1 MAKKTSAQRSSGPY
15 PLNIREE
22 ELKNKVAH
30 DYFGDYDTTKIIG
43 NIDFC
48 IAKVTEKTKGE
59 QQTFFEDLYEVQS
72 LFWAEAKKGAKKDV
86 FESLVQLILTIGKS
100 RVYENRLPPL
110 FLGAFDAEKIVFI
123 PYLSIAGVF
132 VQNDFNWN
140 VTPSDHKTKEFQQV
154 YRTVKI
160 DLANNA
166 RLFHFGE
173 DDSQLRK
180 FIKANFKL
188 GRSGVQ
194 SINITKNNFTT
205 IYLKW
210 LKHVK
215 PTIDIDWDK
224 AKKNGILDADF
235 YLADLLSKDNESIKD
250 SLNVLLHSDHYV
262 MNRGVDEMGLKLT
275 STIAFSDNQK
285 AYREFWNVY
294 NRPPRK
300 EFWDYIV
307 QRRDLLTPQDVRE
320 RKGSFFTPQ
329 QWVELSQQYLADV
342 LGENWQDEYYVW
354 DCAAGTGNLLA
365 GLTNKYN
372 IWASTLD
379 QADVDV
385 MYDRIDNGAN
395 LLKSHVFQ
403 FDFLNDDFDSDK
415 VPADLKNIL
424 SDPKKRKKLV
434 IYINPPYAEATTA
447 TTVTKTG
454 SNKAGVAI
462 TNKTYEKYKNIIGKA
477 TNEIFA
483 QFLIR
488 MCCELQRCK
497 IANFATLKALC
508 AFNFAEFR
516 NIYQA
521 KLEKLFLVPAKTF
534 DNVKGAFPIGF
545 HIWDS
550 DKKEQFTKIVADV
563 YNADGSFYC
572 NKNIMVDNEKQESI
586 NRWMKKND
594 TETENIIGYMEN
606 PTPDFQN
613 NKFLCII
620 NNEGTRHN
628 NYSAINQNSIITNSI
643 YFSVRQCIPAD
654 WLNDRDQFL
663 FPNDGWE
670 KDSEFQTDCLIYTLF
685 HGQNRITTTQ
695 GVNHW
700 IPFSEQEVD
709 ARDTF
714 ASHFMTDFLSGK
726 IATESQDGGL
736 FASAQKPKKIKLKY
750 SSEAKAVLKAGREL
764 WRYYHESAAKSKYNV
779 NASLYDIKEYFQG
792 RNDKGK
798 MNNSS
803 ADERYNELIG
813 NLRSALKDLAK
824 QIEPKVYEYGFLRE

>member
-1 MAKKTSAQRSSGPY
+1 MAKKTSAQRGSGSY

-123 PYLSIAGVF
+123 PYHSIDGVF

-188 GRSGVQ
+188 GRTGVQ

-342 LGENWQDEYYVW
+342 LGENWQDEYYIW

-395 LLKSHVFQ
+395 LLKDHVFK
-403 FDFLNDDFDSDK
+403 FDFLNDPFTKLPQGLQDIINDE
-415 VPADLKNIL
+415 
-424 SDPKKRKKLV
+424 KKRKKLV
-434 IYINPPYAEATTA
+434 IYINPPYAEAA
-447 TTVTKTG
+447 SKETVVGKG
-454 SNKAGVAI
+454 KNKVDVAI
-462 TNKTYEKYKNIIGKA
+462 LHDTYSNYIDKIGIA
-477 TNEIFA
+477 GRELFA
-483 QFLIR
+483 QFFIR
-488 MCCELQRCK
+488 IYCEIPDCIL
-497 IANFATLKALC
+497 AEFSTLKILQAP
-508 AFNFAEFR
+508 NFEEFR
-516 NIYQA
+516 NVFKA
-521 KLEKLFLVPAKTF
+521 KLEKSFLVPANTF
-534 DNVKGAFPIGF
+534 DNVKGKFPIGF
-545 HIWDS
+545 FIWNCN
-550 DKKEQFTKIVADV
+550 KKETFTETKSDV
-563 YNADGSFYC
+563 FDENGNYISPKTLFIEANRKSLTDWLIQTRNNL
-572 NKNIMVDNEKQESI
+572 NKNNIAFMACFGCDFQHSNYNYIVNEKSQLPHPRGSWI
-586 NRWMKKND
+586 
-594 TETENIIGYMEN
+594 TG
-606 PTPDFQN
+606 N
-613 NKFLCII
+613 NLI
-620 NNEGTRHN
+620 E
-628 NYSAINQNSIITNSI
+628 ASI
-643 YFSVRQCIPAD
+643 YLAVRQVIPAD

-670 KDSEFQTDCLIYTLF
+670 TDFEFQTNCLAYTLF
-685 HGQNRITTTQ
+685 HGQNRITSVQ

-726 IATESQDGGL
+726 ITTESQDGGL
-736 FASAQKPKKIKLKY
+736 FASAQKTKKVKLKY

-764 WRYYHESAAKSKYNV
+764 WRYYHSTAAKSKYNV

-803 ADERYNELIG
+803 SDERYNELIG
-813 NLRSALKDLAK
+813 KLRSALKDLAK
-824 QIEPKVYEYGFLRE
+824 QIEPKVYEYGFLRK

>member
-1 MAKKTSAQRSSGPY
+1 MAKKTSAQRGSGPY

-22 ELKNKVAH
+22 ELKNKVAQ

-224 AKKNGILDADF
+224 AKKSGILDADF

-415 VPADLKNIL
+415 VPADLKTIL

-454 SNKAGVAI
+454 SN
-462 TNKTYEKYKNIIGKA
+462 
-477 TNEIFA
+477 
-483 QFLIR
+483 
-488 MCCELQRCK
+488 
-497 IANFATLKALC
+497 
-508 AFNFAEFR
+508 
-516 NIYQA
+516 
-521 KLEKLFLVPAKTF
+521 
-534 DNVKGAFPIGF
+534 
-545 HIWDS
+545 
-550 DKKEQFTKIVADV
+550 
-563 YNADGSFYC
+563 
-572 NKNIMVDNEKQESI
+572 
-586 NRWMKKND
+586 
-594 TETENIIGYMEN
+594 
-606 PTPDFQN
+606 
-613 NKFLCII
+613 
-620 NNEGTRHN
+620 
-628 NYSAINQNSIITNSI
+628 
-643 YFSVRQCIPAD
+643 
-654 WLNDRDQFL
+654 
-663 FPNDGWE
+663 
-670 KDSEFQTDCLIYTLF
+670 
-685 HGQNRITTTQ
+685 
-695 GVNHW
+695 
-700 IPFSEQEVD
+700 
-709 ARDTF
+709 
-714 ASHFMTDFLSGK
+714 
-726 IATESQDGGL
+726 
-736 FASAQKPKKIKLKY
+736 
-750 SSEAKAVLKAGREL
+750 
-764 WRYYHESAAKSKYNV
+764 
-779 NASLYDIKEYFQG
+779 
-792 RNDKGK
+792 
-798 MNNSS
+798 
-803 ADERYNELIG
+803 
-813 NLRSALKDLAK
+813 
-824 QIEPKVYEYGFLRE
+824 

>member
-1 MAKKTSAQRSSGPY
+1 MAKKTSAQRGSGPY

-22 ELKNKVAH
+22 ELKNKVAQ

-59 QQTFFEDLYEVQS
+59 QKTFFEELNEVQS

-100 RVYENRLPPL
+100 RVYDHRLPPL

-123 PYLSIAGVF
+123 PYHSIDGVF

-173 DDSQLRK
+173 DDTQLRK

-188 GRSGVQ
+188 GRTGVQ

-403 FDFLNDDFDSDK
+403 FDFLNDDFNSDK

-434 IYINPPYAEATTA
+434 VYINPPYAEATSA

-454 SNKAGVAI
+454 SNKAGVAN

-483 QFLIR
+483 LFLIR
-488 MCCELQRCK
+488 IYSEIQFCK
-497 IANFATLKALC
+497 IGNFAKLKATC
-508 AFNFAEFR
+508 ASNFSDFR
-516 NIYQA
+516 KVFQP

-534 DNVKGAFPIGF
+534 DNVKGSFPIGF
-545 HIWDS
+545 HIWDGE
-550 DKKEQFTKIVADV
+550 KNEQFSKIVADV
-563 YNADGSFYC
+563 YDADGSFYC
-572 NKNIMVDNEKQESI
+572 NKKIVVDNEKQESI

-663 FPNDGWE
+663 FPNDGLE
-670 KDSEFQTDCLIYTLF
+670 TDSEFQTNCLVYTLF
-685 HGQNRITTTQ
+685 HGQNRITSVQ

-700 IPFSEQEVD
+700 IPFSEEEVD

-714 ASHFMTDFLSGK
+714 ASHFMKDFLSGN
-726 IATESQDGGL
+726 ITTESQDGGL

-764 WRYYHESAAKSKYNV
+764 WRYYHSTAAKSKYNV

-803 ADERYNELIG
+803 SDERYNELIG
-813 NLRSALKDLAK
+813 KLRSALKDLAK

>member
-1 MAKKTSAQRSSGPY
+1 MAKKTSTQRSSGPY

-22 ELKNKVAH
+22 ELKNKVAQ

-59 QQTFFEDLYEVQS
+59 QKTFFEDLNEVQS

-123 PYLSIAGVF
+123 PYHSIDGVF

-173 DDSQLRK
+173 DDTQLRK

-188 GRSGVQ
+188 GRTGVQ

-275 STIAFSDNQK
+275 SSITFSDNQK

-342 LGENWQDEYYVW
+342 LGENWQDEYYIW

-379 QADVDV
+379 QQDVDV

-395 LLKSHVFQ
+395 LLKKHVFQ
-403 FDFLNDDFDSDK
+403 FDFLNDDFNSDK

-434 IYINPPYAEATTA
+434 IYINPPYAETMSYG
-447 TTVTKTG
+447 TK
-454 SNKAGVAI
+454 SKAGLHVSKV
-462 TNKTYEKYKNIIGKA
+462 NEKYKKELGQCANR
-477 TNEIFA
+477 ELFA
-483 QFLIR
+483 QFFMRIYKECGNCIL
-488 MCCELQRCK
+488 
-497 IANFATLKALC
+497 
-508 AFNFAEFR
+508 AEFSKLKIFQAPHFETFR
-516 NIYQA
+516 NVFLA
-521 KLEKLFLVPAKTF
+521 KIKAAFLTPANSF
-534 DNVKGAFPIGF
+534 DNVKGEFPIGF
-545 HIWDS
+545 FIWDTS
-550 DKKEQFTKIVADV
+550 IKDSISSIIADV
-563 YNADGSFYC
+563 YNIKGDKIGKKHVYNYSNC
-572 NKNIMVDNEKQESI
+572 KTINEWFI
-586 NRWMKKND
+586 TTRNRN
-594 TETENIIGYMEN
+594 ENLQLGFMACLGN
-606 PTPDFQN
+606 DFQQQ
-613 NKFLCII
+613 KV
-620 NNEGTRHN
+620 
-628 NYSAINQNSIITNSI
+628 NYILSKKEIMKSPRGSYVTDKNLIETGVYLA
-643 YFSVRQCIPAD
+643 VRQCIDAT

-663 FPNDGWE
+663 YPNDGWE
-670 KDSEFQTDCLIYTLF
+670 SDSEFQTDCLIYTLF
-685 HGQNRITTTQ
+685 HGQNRITSSQ

-714 ASHFMTDFLSGK
+714 ASHFMTDFLFGK
-726 IATESQDGGL
+726 ITTESQDGGL
-736 FASAQKPKKIKLKY
+736 FASAQKPKKVKLKY

-764 WRYYHESAAKSKYNV
+764 WRYYHSTAAKSKYNV

-803 ADERYNELIG
+803 SDERYNELIG
-813 NLRSALKDLAK
+813 KLRSALKDLAK

>member
-1 MAKKTSAQRSSGPY
+1 M
-15 PLNIREE
+15 
-22 ELKNKVAH
+22 
-30 DYFGDYDTTKIIG
+30 
-43 NIDFC
+43 
-48 IAKVTEKTKGE
+48 
-59 QQTFFEDLYEVQS
+59 YEVQS

-395 LLKSHVFQ
+395 LLKDHVFK
-403 FDFLNDDFDSDK
+403 FDFLNDSFTKLPQGLQEIINDE
-415 VPADLKNIL
+415 
-424 SDPKKRKKLV
+424 KKRKKLV
-434 IYINPPYAEATTA
+434 IYINPPYAEA
-447 TTVTKTG
+447 G
-454 SNKAGVAI
+454 SSLSKKSKVGVS
-462 TNKTYEKYKNIIGKA
+462 
-477 TNEIFA
+477 NETMAHKDFTDGCGVYA
-483 QFLIR
+483 KRELFVQFFMRIYREIPDCIL
-488 MCCELQRCK
+488 
-497 IANFATLKALC
+497 
-508 AFNFAEFR
+508 AEFSKLK
-516 NIYQA
+516 ILQA
-521 KLEKLFLVPAKTF
+521 PYFKAFRQIFQAQLCKGFLAPANTF
-534 DNVKGAFPIGF
+534 DNVKGHFPIGF
-545 HIWDS
+545 FIWDLH
-550 DKKEQFTKIVADV
+550 KKEVFTVEEADV
-563 YNADGSFYC
+563 Y
-572 NKNIMVDNEKQESI
+572 
-586 NRWMKKND
+586 
-594 TETENIIGYMEN
+594 
-606 PTPDFQN
+606 
-613 NKFLCII
+613 
-620 NNEGTRHN
+620 
-628 NYSAINQNSIITNSI
+628 
-643 YFSVRQCIPAD
+643 
-654 WLNDRDQFL
+654 
-663 FPNDGWE
+663 
-670 KDSEFQTDCLIYTLF
+670 DS
-685 HGQNRITTTQ
+685 
-695 GVNHW
+695 
-700 IPFSEQEVD
+700 
-709 ARDTF
+709 
-714 ASHFMTDFLSGK
+714 K
-726 IATESQDGGL
+726 
-736 FASAQKPKKIKLKY
+736 
-750 SSEAKAVLKAGREL
+750 
-764 WRYYHESAAKSKYNV
+764 
-779 NASLYDIKEYFQG
+779 
-792 RNDKGK
+792 
-798 MNNSS
+798 
-803 ADERYNELIG
+803 
-813 NLRSALKDLAK
+813 
-824 QIEPKVYEYGFLRE
+824 

>member
-1 MAKKTSAQRSSGPY
+1 MAKKTSAQRGSGPY

-22 ELKNKVAH
+22 ELKNKVAQ

-454 SNKAGVAI
+454 SNKAGVAN

-483 QFLIR
+483 LFLIR
-488 MCCELQRCK
+488 IYSELQFCK
-497 IANFATLKALC
+497 IGNFAKLKASC
-508 AFNFAEFR
+508 ASNFSDFR
-516 NIYQA
+516 NVFQP

-534 DNVKGAFPIGF
+534 DNVKGSFPIGF

-550 DKKEQFTKIVADV
+550 DKKEQFSKIVADV
-563 YNADGSFYC
+563 YNADGCFYC

-663 FPNDGWE
+663 YPNDGWE
-670 KDSEFQTDCLIYTLF
+670 SDSEFQTDCLIYTLF
-685 HGQNRITTTQ
+685 HGQNRITSAQ

-726 IATESQDGGL
+726 ITTESPDGGL
-736 FASAQKPKKIKLKY
+736 FASAQKAKKVKLKY

-764 WRYYHESAAKSKYNV
+764 WRYYHANAAKSKYNV

-803 ADERYNELIG
+803 SDERYNELIG
-813 NLRSALKDLAK
+813 KLRSALKDLAK

>member
-22 ELKNKVAH
+22 ELKNKVAQ

-59 QQTFFEDLYEVQS
+59 QKTFFEELNEVQS

-250 SLNVLLHSDHYV
+250 SLNVLLHFNHYV

-342 LGENWQDEYYVW
+342 LGENWQDEYYIW

-385 MYDRIDNGAN
+385 MFDRIDNGAN

-403 FDFLNDDFDSDK
+403 FDFLKDDFDSDK

-434 IYINPPYAEATTA
+434 IYINPPYAEAA
-447 TTVTKTG
+447 TTRTKTG
-454 SNKAGVAI
+454 TGDNKAGVAAHPL
-462 TNKTYEKYKNIIGKA
+462 NKKYKPRIGA
-477 TNEIFA
+477 AVNELFA
-483 QFLIR
+483 LFLIR
-488 MCCELQRCK
+488 IYDEIPGCVVGQ
-497 IANFATLKALC
+497 FSTLKHLQAPNFK
-508 AFNFAEFR
+508 AFRETFKGTLN
-516 NIYQA
+516 
-521 KLEKLFLVPAKTF
+521 KCFLVPADTF
-534 DNVKGAFPIGF
+534 DNVKGKFPIGF
-545 HIWDS
+545 FIWQLKGDI
-550 DKKEQFTKIVADV
+550 FTSTVADV
-563 YNADGSFYC
+563 YDSKGDFIDNKTIYSNDDVRFLMDWIRQFYDKTGEHLAYSRYLGS
-572 NKNIMVDNEKQESI
+572 
-586 NRWMKKND
+586 
-594 TETENIIGYMEN
+594 
-606 PTPDFQN
+606 DFQN
-613 NKFLCII
+613 NNGVFLTLKPSPNDLNQVKGNWITAANMIPFCVYFATRLCI
-620 NNEGTRHN
+620 EAT
-628 NYSAINQNSIITNSI
+628 
-643 YFSVRQCIPAD
+643 

-663 FPNDGWE
+663 FPNDGW
-670 KDSEFQTDCLIYTLF
+670 KTDAEFQTDCLIYALF
-685 HGQNRITTTQ
+685 HTQNKISCSH

-726 IATESQDGGL
+726 ITTESPDGGL
-736 FASAQKPKKIKLKY
+736 FASAQKPKKVKLKY

-764 WRYYHESAAKSKYNV
+764 WRYYHASAAKSKYNV

-803 ADERYNELIG
+803 TDEKYNELIG
-813 NLRSALKDLAK
+813 KLRSALKDLAK
-824 QIEPKVYEYGFLRE
+824 QIEPKVYESGFLRE

>member
-1 MAKKTSAQRSSGPY
+1 MAKKTSAQRGSGPY

-59 QQTFFEDLYEVQS
+59 QKTFFEELNEVQS

-188 GRSGVQ
+188 GRTGVQ

-342 LGENWQDEYYVW
+342 LGENWQDEYYIW

-395 LLKSHVFQ
+395 LLKDHVFK
-403 FDFLNDDFDSDK
+403 FDFLNDPFTKLPQGLQDIINDE
-415 VPADLKNIL
+415 
-424 SDPKKRKKLV
+424 KKRKKLV
-434 IYINPPYAEATTA
+434 IYINPPYAEA
-447 TTVTKTG
+447 G
-454 SNKAGVAI
+454 SSLSKKSKVGVS
-462 TNKTYEKYKNIIGKA
+462 
-477 TNEIFA
+477 NETMAHKDFTDGCGVYA
-483 QFLIR
+483 KRELFVQFFMRIYREIPDCIL
-488 MCCELQRCK
+488 
-497 IANFATLKALC
+497 
-508 AFNFAEFR
+508 AEFSKLK
-516 NIYQA
+516 ILQA
-521 KLEKLFLVPAKTF
+521 PYFKAFRQVFQAQLCKGFLAPANTF
-534 DNVKGAFPIGF
+534 DNVKGHFPIGF
-545 HIWDS
+545 FIWDLH
-550 DKKEQFTKIVADV
+550 KKEVFTEEEADV
-563 YNADGSFYC
+563 YDSKSNYIGTKLLLSYDDSRMLNDWLRPTWKDTKNPLGWIVC
-572 NKNIMVDNEKQESI
+572 NGN
-586 NRWMKKND
+586 
-594 TETENIIGYMEN
+594 
-606 PTPDFQN
+606 DFQHQN
-613 NKFLCII
+613 ELCILS
-620 NNEGTRHN
+620 ER
-628 NYSAINQNSIITNSI
+628 SNQTSTFFKPVTEKNFLQSCI
-643 YFSVRQCIPAD
+643 YFSARIIIDAT

-670 KDSEFQTDCLIYTLF
+670 TDSEFQTDCLIYTLF
-685 HGQNRITTTQ
+685 HGQNRITSAQ

-726 IATESQDGGL
+726 ITTESQDGGL
-736 FASAQKPKKIKLKY
+736 FASAQKPKKVKLKY

-764 WRYYHESAAKSKYNV
+764 WRYYHASATKSKYNV

-803 ADERYNELIG
+803 SDERYNELIG
-813 NLRSALKDLAK
+813 KLRSALKDLAK